1 VSVLTSEHP
10 RDDLAAY
17 AVDAL
22 DPVERLPVEEHLA
35 SCPACRAEL
44 DTYRETLSWTIDD
57 ELPPPSVWG
66 AILERTVTLP
76 RSGSRAGVSAV
87 TDEPSVSSDAASRRA
102 PPAAASGATAAP
114 PTGPGVMPA
123 YGDSPPGDASTQPG
137 DVVRLPARPRS
148 APPRHLGD
156 VGRPGLTRRLAL
168 GGLAAAAAVV
178 IAVGV
183 VPQVWDRL
191 GDDEQPSSDL
201 ADAPV
206 GPIVANDG
214 TEVARVRV
222 DDDGTYLE
230 MTGAIAPLGP
240 GQGYQFWSTGGPAAV
255 SLGLLGREADG
266 DVRVA
271 IPEGTTEVAI
281 TIEPLSGSPTPV
293 GPTVGVGRL
302 S

>member
-35 SCPACRAEL
+35 SCPNCRAEL

-76 RSGSRAGVSAV
+76 RSGSRAGASGV
-87 TDEPSVSSDAASRRA
+87 TDERSVPSDPASRRA
-102 PPAAASGATAAP
+102 PPASTSGAPAP
-114 PTGPGVMPA
+114 PLAEPRVMPA
-123 YGDSPPGDASTQPG
+123 YGASPPADAPVQPG
-137 DVVRLPARPRS
+137 DVVRLPARPRQS
-148 APPRHLGD
+148 PPRHLGD
-156 VGRPGLTRRLAL
+156 VGRPGMTRRVAL
-168 GGLAAAAAVV
+168 GALAAAAAVV

-191 GDDEQPSSDL
+191 GDDGQPGAEL

-240 GQGYQFWSTGGPAAV
+240 GQGYQFWSTGGEVAV

-266 DVRVA
+266 EVRVA
-271 IPEGTTEVAI
+271 VPEGTTEVAI
-281 TIEPLSGSPTPV
+281 TIEPLSGSPTPM